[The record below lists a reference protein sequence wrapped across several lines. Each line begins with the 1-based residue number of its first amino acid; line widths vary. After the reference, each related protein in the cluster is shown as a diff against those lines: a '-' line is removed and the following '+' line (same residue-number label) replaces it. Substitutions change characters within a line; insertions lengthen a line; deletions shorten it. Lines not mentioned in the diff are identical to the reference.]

1 LTELS
6 SQLDAVVALW
16 EEFPEIEPH
25 LQELRRNIF
34 GPLAKTLGWESLT
47 NESDLYN
54 LLRVLVISE
63 AGLAGEADVIEEAKK
78 RYNEFISGNY
88 GAISPDL
95 RSIVYRIVL
104 KNAADEME
112 EDKIWQEIFNI
123 YKDDSFPVDQQVTA
137 LTSLGSYIK
146 SDAVVS
152 KTLELILDDTQVRTQ
167 DAWMFF
173 KG

>member
-1 LTELS
+1 MAELS
-6 SQLDAVVALW
+6 RQLDAVVALW
-16 EEFPEIEPH
+16 EEFPEVEPH
-25 LQELRRNIF
+25 LQELRRNLF
-34 GPLAKTLGWESLT
+34 GPLAKTLGWEDLS
-47 NESDLYN
+47 NEPELYN

-78 RYNEFISGNY
+78 RYNEFISGDH

-104 KNAADEME
+104 KNAADEKE
-112 EDKIWQEIFNI
+112 EGKIWQEIFNI

-137 LTSLGSYIK
+137 LTSLGYYIK
-146 SDAVVS
+146 SDAVIS
-152 KTLELILDDTQVRTQ
+152 KTLELILDDKQVRTQ

>member
-1 LTELS
+1 MTELS
-6 SQLDAVVALW
+6 SQLDAIVALW

-25 LQELRRNIF
+25 LQELRRNLF
-34 GPLAKTLGWESLT
+34 GPLAKTFGWENLS
-47 NESDLYN
+47 NESELYN
-54 LLRVLVISE
+54 SLRVLVISE

-95 RSIVYRIVL
+95 RSIVYKIVL
-104 KNAADEME
+104 KNAADEKE

-137 LTSLGSYIK
+137 LTSLGSHIK
-146 SDAVVS
+146 SDAVIS
-152 KTLELILDDTQVRTQ
+152 KTLELILDDKQVRTQ